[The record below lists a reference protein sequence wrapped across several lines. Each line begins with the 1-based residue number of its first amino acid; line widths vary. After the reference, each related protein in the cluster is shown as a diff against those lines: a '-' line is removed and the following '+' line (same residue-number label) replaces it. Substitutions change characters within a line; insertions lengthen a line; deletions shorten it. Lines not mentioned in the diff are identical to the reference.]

1 MQEFFLKFFPLIL
14 VLLSFQSMA
23 QTSRERLESLVKI
36 NSGSENIG
44 GVNQVQEIAK
54 GWFTELG
61 FKVELI
67 ANPEG
72 EKKSGKLLEATLKG
86 ESSKFVTFVMHADT
100 VFEPSSPFQKI
111 IELDD
116 NKLRGPGVI
125 DDKGGIVVTYLA
137 LKEFLATNSK
147 PKYSIRILVSP
158 NEELGSPGF
167 GNMFKKYSTDSFMV
181 LGIEPSHENGIV
193 HSRKGN
199 IWYEIEVTG
208 KEAHAGR
215 HHEDGI
221 NACQILADKITQLEQ
236 LTDYKTGVTLSIG
249 HMEGGQDKFNIV
261 CGKAKAK
268 LDVRT
273 PSLQLRKE
281 TMTQIEQILKG
292 KLVKFIIN
300 DDTLP
305 FSMNHASEKYIE
317 RYLELIR
324 QVEGK
329 RPAAHSS
336 GGVGDTNHFSREGVI
351 IIDGLGPMGE
361 EVHTENEFIL
371 LKTIDSRA
379 KVLSLFLKEV
389 KE

>member
-1 MQEFFLKFFPLIL
+1 MKFLSLLFILISMQ
-14 VLLSFQSMA
+14 VQA
-23 QTSRERLESLVKI
+23 QTSRERLETLVKI
-36 NSGSENIG
+36 NSGSENRD

-67 ANPEG
+67 SNPEG

-86 ESSKFVTFVMHADT
+86 EKSNYLTFVMHADT

-111 IELDD
+111 KEIDD
-116 NKLRGPGVI
+116 NKLKGPGVI

-137 LKEFLATNSK
+137 LKEFLAANPK
-147 PKYSIRILVSP
+147 PKYSIRILISP

-167 GNMFKKYSTDSFMV
+167 GEMFKKYSRDSFMI
-181 LGIEPSHENGIV
+181 LGVEPSHENGIV

-236 LTDYKTGVTLSIG
+236 LTDYKSGVTLSIG
-249 HMEGGQDKFNIV
+249 HMTGGQDKFNIV
-261 CGKAKAK
+261 CGSAKAK

-273 PSLQLRKE
+273 PSLKLRKE

-292 KLVKFIIN
+292 KLIKFSIN

-305 FSMNHASEKYIE
+305 YSMNDASAKYVE
-317 RYLELIR
+317 RYLDLIK

-351 IIDGLGPMGE
+351 IMDGLGPIGE
-361 EVHTENEFIL
+361 EIHTENEFIL

-389 KE
+389 KG